1 MADEIV
7 SAMEMV
13 EEQAIKCPRPSAKR
27 QRKGSPDAREETDKE
42 RVDDSLLQDARR
54 IKENIRVYMNAT
66 DRNVSAKVQKHVNG
80 KIQQLIDIMETIYDK
95 NYEKTVLVQRVV
107 KDTLASSEMYDI
119 IVNALVEKAVPMVIE
134 GIKRE
139 SKTIQRP
146 LSEPQTSREF
156 PCIKEQPLLAD
167 ALLENTENESFQEVK
182 KKQRRKKALPQVGKD
197 IEASKPIAEE
207 SLTKKRS
214 THQTSMA
221 DIVKEL
227 PLKPMDTTRPT
238 YVTIAS
244 QGKSAVDIIN
254 NLPSP
259 TELGIKARVV
269 RATKAGSVL
278 VCVDEGAHAKK
289 NN

>member
-1 MADEIV
+1 MADEIA
-7 SAMEMV
+7 SAMEQGIV

-27 QRKGSPDAREETDKE
+27 QRKGSPDAREETDNE

-95 NYEKTVLVQRVV
+95 NYEKTFLVQRVV

-134 GIKRE
+134 GIKTE

-156 PCIKEQPLLAD
+156 PCVKEQPLLAD
-167 ALLENTENESFQEVK
+167 ALIETTENESFQE
-182 KKQRRKKALPQVGKD
+182 AF
-197 IEASKPIAEE
+197 ASMINDFSCRFP
-207 SLTKKRS
+207 
-214 THQTSMA
+214 
-221 DIVKEL
+221 
-227 PLKPMDTTRPT
+227 
-238 YVTIAS
+238 YVTISNGHYSA
-244 QGKSAVDIIN
+244 GKS
-254 NLPSP
+254 S
-259 TELGIKARVV
+259 
-269 RATKAGSVL
+269 
-278 VCVDEGAHAKK
+278 KK
-289 NN
+289 NGREFLL

>member
-1 MADEIV
+1 MADEIA
-7 SAMEMV
+7 SAMEQEMV

-95 NYEKTVLVQRVV
+95 NYEKTFLVQRVV

-134 GIKRE
+134 GLKTE

-156 PCIKEQPLLAD
+156 PCVKEQPLLAD
-167 ALLENTENESFQEVK
+167 ALIETTENESFQEFDCCYTD
-182 KKQRRKKALPQVGKD
+182 L
-197 IEASKPIAEE
+197 
-207 SLTKKRS
+207 
-214 THQTSMA
+214 
-221 DIVKEL
+221 L
-227 PLKPMDTTRPT
+227 PLYRF
-238 YVTIAS
+238 YVSLLRARIAP
-244 QGKSAVDIIN
+244 AAL
-254 NLPSP
+254 NLPCQYFPSY
-259 TELGIKARVV
+259 RV
-269 RATKAGSVL
+269 RSSVKGFSCL
-278 VCVDEGAHAKK
+278 LS
-289 NN
+289 

>member
-1 MADEIV
+1 MADEIA
-7 SAMEMV
+7 SAMEQEMV

-95 NYEKTVLVQRVV
+95 NYEKTFLVQRVV

-134 GIKRE
+134 GLKSE

-156 PCIKEQPLLAD
+156 PCVKEQPLLAD
-167 ALLENTENESFQEVK
+167 AHAIIETTENESFQEEVYIDRTYDSEINNEK
-182 KKQRRKKALPQVGKD
+182 RFL
-197 IEASKPIAEE
+197 
-207 SLTKKRS
+207 LTQNDKCGF
-214 THQTSMA
+214 
-221 DIVKEL
+221 E
-227 PLKPMDTTRPT
+227 
-238 YVTIAS
+238 
-244 QGKSAVDIIN
+244 KSAVSAECRQPRNKDN
-254 NLPSP
+254 SFDL
-259 TELGIKARVV
+259 E
-269 RATKAGSVL
+269 
-278 VCVDEGAHAKK
+278 
-289 NN
+289 

>member
-1 MADEIV
+1 MADEIA
-7 SAMEMV
+7 SAMEQEMV

-80 KIQQLIDIMETIYDK
+80 KMQQLIDIMETIYDK
-95 NYEKTVLVQRVV
+95 NYEKTFLVQRVV

-134 GIKRE
+134 GLKSE

-156 PCIKEQPLLAD
+156 PCVKEQPLLAD
-167 ALLENTENESFQEVK
+167 AHAIIETTENESFQEC
-182 KKQRRKKALPQVGKD
+182 RSALITSLNWANTKINKPSNSYKYRQEGNRL
-197 IEASKPIAEE
+197 SKRNRGVSE
-207 SLTKKRS
+207 
-214 THQTSMA
+214 
-221 DIVKEL
+221 
-227 PLKPMDTTRPT
+227 
-238 YVTIAS
+238 
-244 QGKSAVDIIN
+244 
-254 NLPSP
+254 
-259 TELGIKARVV
+259 
-269 RATKAGSVL
+269 
-278 VCVDEGAHAKK
+278 
-289 NN
+289 

>member
-1 MADEIV
+1 MADEIA
-7 SAMEMV
+7 SAMEQEMV

-27 QRKGSPDAREETDKE
+27 HRKGSPDAREETDKE

-95 NYEKTVLVQRVV
+95 NYEKTFLVQRVV

-134 GIKRE
+134 GLKTE

-156 PCIKEQPLLAD
+156 PCVKEQPLLAD
-167 ALLENTENESFQEVK
+167 ALIETTENESFQEDVLLLL
-182 KKQRRKKALPQVGKD
+182 AL
-197 IEASKPIAEE
+197 
-207 SLTKKRS
+207 
-214 THQTSMA
+214 
-221 DIVKEL
+221 
-227 PLKPMDTTRPT
+227 
-238 YVTIAS
+238 
-244 QGKSAVDIIN
+244 
-254 NLPSP
+254 
-259 TELGIKARVV
+259 
-269 RATKAGSVL
+269 
-278 VCVDEGAHAKK
+278 
-289 NN
+289 

>member
-1 MADEIV
+1 MADEIA
-7 SAMEMV
+7 SAMEQEMV

-95 NYEKTVLVQRVV
+95 NYEKTFLVQRVV

-134 GIKRE
+134 GLKSE

-156 PCIKEQPLLAD
+156 PCVKEQPLLAD
-167 ALLENTENESFQEVK
+167 AHAIIETTENESFQEYVVPGIEIEQQSMLSVNVK
-182 KKQRRKKALPQVGKD
+182 PLTSTASNAFFYKIKLNLKQIARAL
-197 IEASKPIAEE
+197 
-207 SLTKKRS
+207 
-214 THQTSMA
+214 
-221 DIVKEL
+221 
-227 PLKPMDTTRPT
+227 
-238 YVTIAS
+238 
-244 QGKSAVDIIN
+244 
-254 NLPSP
+254 
-259 TELGIKARVV
+259 
-269 RATKAGSVL
+269 
-278 VCVDEGAHAKK
+278 
-289 NN
+289 

>member
-1 MADEIV
+1 MADEIA
-7 SAMEMV
+7 SAMEQEMV

-95 NYEKTVLVQRVV
+95 NYEKSFLVQRVV

-134 GIKRE
+134 GLKSE

-156 PCIKEQPLLAD
+156 PCVKEQPLLAD
-167 ALLENTENESFQEVK
+167 AHAIIETTENELFGGCSKVDKNRQLDQELYYAFGEADVK
-182 KKQRRKKALPQVGKD
+182 AMKLRRL
-197 IEASKPIAEE
+197 SHAEHPGYPG
-207 SLTKKRS
+207 SMNKILTTNSNPRAKR
-214 THQTSMA
+214 
-221 DIVKEL
+221 
-227 PLKPMDTTRPT
+227 
-238 YVTIAS
+238 
-244 QGKSAVDIIN
+244 
-254 NLPSP
+254 
-259 TELGIKARVV
+259 
-269 RATKAGSVL
+269 
-278 VCVDEGAHAKK
+278 
-289 NN
+289 

>member
-1 MADEIV
+1 MADEIA
-7 SAMEMV
+7 SAMEQEMV

-95 NYEKTVLVQRVV
+95 NYEKTFLVQRVV

-134 GIKRE
+134 GIKTE

-156 PCIKEQPLLAD
+156 PCVKEQPLLAD
-167 ALLENTENESFQEVK
+167 ALIETTENESFQEADVGAPGTPNTPAPNGTASTCSFIT
-182 KKQRRKKALPQVGKD
+182 QSPFLFSLPRGGLQSFND
-197 IEASKPIAEE
+197 Q
-207 SLTKKRS
+207 S
-214 THQTSMA
+214 TILENKFMC
-221 DIVKEL
+221 IVF
-227 PLKPMDTTRPT
+227 
-238 YVTIAS
+238 
-244 QGKSAVDIIN
+244 
-254 NLPSP
+254 
-259 TELGIKARVV
+259 
-269 RATKAGSVL
+269 
-278 VCVDEGAHAKK
+278 
-289 NN
+289 

>member
-1 MADEIV
+1 MADEIA
-7 SAMEMV
+7 STMEQEMV

-27 QRKGSPDAREETDKE
+27 QRKGSPDAREETDKQ

-95 NYEKTVLVQRVV
+95 NYEKTFLVQRVV

-134 GIKRE
+134 GLKSE

-156 PCIKEQPLLAD
+156 PCVKEQPLLAD
-167 ALLENTENESFQEVK
+167 AHAIIETTENECFQEVK
-182 KKQRRKKALPQVGKD
+182 KKQRRKKALPQQSWSQ
-197 IEASKPIAEE
+197 E
-207 SLTKKRS
+207 RS
-214 THQTSMA
+214 RAMRQ
-221 DIVKEL
+221 
-227 PLKPMDTTRPT
+227 
-238 YVTIAS
+238 
-244 QGKSAVDIIN
+244 
-254 NLPSP
+254 PS
-259 TELGIKARVV
+259 R
-269 RATKAGSVL
+269 
-278 VCVDEGAHAKK
+278 
-289 NN
+289 